1 VPTDHPGPDYL
12 NKQFNELSRLV
23 TKEPMIPYKDRQDT
37 IQALKRI
44 LINHQ
49 DALCNAL
56 HQDYGHRT
64 LLDSLSGDIL
74 PTVSSI
80 QHTLKHLKQWMRPNK
95 RRSGAVVHYQALGI
109 VGIICPWN
117 FPVSLSLIP
126 AVQALAAGNRVL
138 IKMSE
143 LSPNTGKLLQVVCQ
157 PLASHIRIINGDS
170 SMGIQFSSLKF
181 NHLVFTGSAKAGR
194 SVMRSAANNLTP
206 VTLEL
211 GGKSPVIVD
220 ETARLDACADALV
233 FGKLFNSG
241 QVCIA
246 PDSVFI
252 QHTCMDILIQ
262 KMLDRYTH
270 YCAQNRI
277 THSISNHHANRLRS
291 LLDDAK
297 RKGATIHTPQQ
308 LPQLEAN
315 AIAPTIV
322 TNTNNTMAIMHEEI
336 FGPLC
341 VMHPY
346 TDLQTVID
354 TLNQG
359 PEPLALY
366 IMSTNSATINR
377 VLSNTRSGGVSVNDC
392 FAHAAVSD
400 APFGGVGESG
410 MGHYKGKE
418 GFLTFSKAKTVYY
431 ANRWSIKNKS
441 LLAYPACITKA
452 CQWLLKLLAW

>member
-1 VPTDHPGPDYL
+1 
-12 NKQFNELSRLV
+12 
-23 TKEPMIPYKDRQDT
+23 
-37 IQALKRI
+37 
-44 LINHQ
+44 
-49 DALCNAL
+49 
-56 HQDYGHRT
+56 
-64 LLDSLSGDIL
+64 
-74 PTVSSI
+74 
-80 QHTLKHLKQWMRPNK
+80 
-95 RRSGAVVHYQALGI
+95 
-109 VGIICPWN
+109 
-117 FPVSLSLIP
+117 
-126 AVQALAAGNRVL
+126 
-138 IKMSE
+138 
-143 LSPNTGKLLQVVCQ
+143 
-157 PLASHIRIINGDS
+157 
-170 SMGIQFSSLKF
+170 MGIQFSSLKF

-377 VLSNTRSGGVSVNDC
+377 LLSNTRSGGVSVNDC